1 MKVSQ
6 RKQKQKIHH
15 YWLQQDKQHQYV
27 IFTIWEEIFMSGR
40 LSPIRARTVLTL
52 YVEAITTTIS
62 RFFQPVIAMTV
73 MTVPT
78 MFSGSGSLYLCRPE
92 PCMLEFEHS

>member
-27 IFTIWEEIFMSGR
+27 IFTIWEEMFMSGR
-40 LSPIRARTVLTL
+40 LSPFRTRTL
-52 YVEAITTTIS
+52 LALDVEAITKSIS
-62 RFFQPVIAMTV
+62 RVIQP
-73 MTVPT
+73 
-78 MFSGSGSLYLCRPE
+78 GSRTTYFDVAYDRIGFRLTLF
-92 PCMLEFEHS
+92 M

>member
-27 IFTIWEEIFMSGR
+27 IFTIWEEMFLSGR
-40 LSPIRARTVLTL
+40 LSPIRSRTFLTLDVEAVTSALSRIVQPVVALTVLT
-52 YVEAITTTIS
+52 
-62 RFFQPVIAMTV
+62 M
-73 MTVPT
+73 PT
-78 MFSGSGSLYLCRPE
+78 LISGSGSLYLCRPE
-92 PCMLEFEHS
+92 PCMLEL